1 MNEESQE
8 EMLARVRAAQK
19 KIQDKVEIK
28 DKVKKKVTPRI
39 YPQRGEVIDE
49 ERYKRPKELKQ
60 FDQFV
65 KDAAGKKGQARIDGM
80 KKASEAHDKATGK
93 AKEK

>member
-1 MNEESQE
+1 MNEESQK

-39 YPQRGEVIDE
+39 HPQRGEVIDE
-49 ERYKRPKELKQ
+49 ERYKRSPKLKKYDD
-60 FDQFV
+60 FLD
-65 KDAAGKKGQARIDGM
+65 DAR
-80 KKASEAHDKATGK
+80 KASTPEKKLNLVRKATDEHNQLPDEDK
-93 AKEK
+93 K